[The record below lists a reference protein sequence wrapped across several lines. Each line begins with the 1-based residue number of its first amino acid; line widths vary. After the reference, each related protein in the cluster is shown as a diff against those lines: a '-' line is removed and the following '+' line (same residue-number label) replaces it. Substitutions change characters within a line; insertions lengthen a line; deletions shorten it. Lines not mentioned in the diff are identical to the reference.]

1 MGPPVTGSKKRRP
14 GVRATAVLGSDW
26 VDQVRE
32 TIPTVAEQIET
43 GLSEI
48 RNRGF
53 TEELA
58 RTDFGKWLVEA
69 HRTVEQVYRAAE
81 DRALSLL
88 VDKWVES
95 ANAPAASDDFRE
107 WLRSFLSRAA
117 RDFTAFEFR
126 AGQARKS
133 RAGSVWETLG
143 GLFLEWNGIHS
154 EKPTGKEARRLRQI
168 DKVVPSVV
176 VALTTP
182 DRAIRLSFKTEAREK
197 WRVLIDEGRRGH
209 VYLVTLGDDI
219 TPDRLEEMADTRLVA
234 FVPRV
239 VKEGR
244 PEFRENPSIRIL
256 DDLPAEVRRYD
267 PAGPAPSTPPI
278 ASTLIGKSHTM
289 RLD

>member
-1 MGPPVTGSKKRRP
+1 MSGSIRRRP
-14 GVRATAVLGSDW
+14 GVRATAVLGSAW
-26 VDQVRE
+26 VDEVRE
-32 TIPTVAEQIET
+32 TIPTVSKQIEA
-43 GLSEI
+43 GLAEI
-48 RNRGF
+48 RSRGF
-53 TEELA
+53 NEELA
-58 RTDFGKWLVEA
+58 RTEFGKWLVAA
-69 HRTVEQVYRAAE
+69 HHAVEQIYRVAE
-81 DRALSLL
+81 DEALSAL

-95 ANAPAASDDFRE
+95 AVPPTQTENFSN
-107 WLRSFLSRAA
+107 WLRTFLSRAA

-143 GLFLEWNGIHS
+143 GFFLEWNGIHS
-154 EKPTGKEARRLRQI
+154 EKPTGKAARKLRQI
-168 DKVVPSVV
+168 DKVVPSVL

-197 WRVLIDEGRRGH
+197 WRVLIDEGRRGY

-234 FVPRV
+234 FVPKS

-244 PEFRENPSIRIL
+244 AEFRDNPSIRVL
-256 DDLPAEVRRYD
+256 DELVAEVRRYD
-267 PAGPAPSTPPI
+267 SAGPPPTPPQQI
-278 ASTLIGKSHTM
+278 PTGVRPARAR